1 MSLKEE
7 GKVHTQKK
15 EKNKKIVLLIDAEN
29 IHSIFAAQIM
39 QYIDK
44 LGNIVVKRIYGDWQS
59 SCIKNW
65 KKPALFYS
73 ITPCQQFSI
82 THPHSKT
89 KNTTDIALI
98 IDAMTLLYEKDIDI
112 FCIVSSDSDF
122 YTLVRTLREKNK
134 QVIGFGSTQVNENYK
149 NAFNEFIILQ
159 DKKVTQANRQQSPK
173 SVPQVE
179 EKIKKN
185 KDMQKSSKQQKNASK
200 TGIKER
206 NKQKKDSFLKED
218 AILQAKIKVYLL
230 SLLDNKTQKDNS
242 CNGQFLFDKLR
253 EHNIYKYG
261 IAIDSYKLFL
271 QYLQT
276 ILSDKKY
283 TLQIKNAHGLIYK
296 IENNI

>member
-7 GKVHTQKK
+7 EKVHTQKK

-29 IHSIFAAQIM
+29 IRSIFAAQIM

-159 DKKVTQANRQQSPK
+159 DKKVTQTNRQQIPK
-173 SVPQVE
+173 SAVPQVE
-179 EKIKKN
+179 EKFRKN
-185 KDMQKSSKQQKNASK
+185 KDIQKSYKQQKNVSK
-200 TGIKER
+200 TDIKER
-206 NKQKKDSFLKED
+206 KKQKEGLE
-218 AILQAKIKVYLL
+218 KV
-230 SLLDNKTQKDNS
+230 NHQ
-242 CNGQFLFDKLR
+242 Q
-253 EHNIYKYG
+253 EHQDMDIW
-261 IAIDSYKLFL
+261 L
-271 QYLQT
+271 T
-276 ILSDKKY
+276 I
-283 TLQIKNAHGLIYK
+283 
-296 IENNI
+296 

>member
-7 GKVHTQKK
+7 KKVHTQKK

-159 DKKVTQANRQQSPK
+159 DKKVTQTNRQQIPK
-173 SVPQVE
+173 SAVPQVE
-179 EKIKKN
+179 EKFRKN
-185 KDMQKSSKQQKNASK
+185 KDIQKSYKQQKNASK
-200 TGIKER
+200 TDIKER
-206 NKQKKDSFLKED
+206 KKQKEDSFLKED
-218 AILQAKIKVYLL
+218 SILQAKIKVYLL
-230 SLLDNKTQKDNS
+230 SLLDNKTQKENS
-242 CNGQFLFDKLR
+242 CNGQLLFDKLR
-253 EHNIYKYG
+253 EHNMYKHG

-283 TLQIKNAHGLIYK
+283 TLQIKDAHALIYK
-296 IENNI
+296 NKK

>member
-7 GKVHTQKK
+7 EKVHTQKK

-98 IDAMTLLYEKDIDI
+98 IDAMTLLYEKDITKKEL
-112 FCIVSSDSDF
+112 DSRGLWF
-122 YTLVRTLREKNK
+122 V
-134 QVIGFGSTQVNENYK
+134 FS
-149 NAFNEFIILQ
+149 
-159 DKKVTQANRQQSPK
+159 
-173 SVPQVE
+173 
-179 EKIKKN
+179 
-185 KDMQKSSKQQKNASK
+185 
-200 TGIKER
+200 
-206 NKQKKDSFLKED
+206 
-218 AILQAKIKVYLL
+218 
-230 SLLDNKTQKDNS
+230 DNS
-242 CNGQFLFDKLR
+242 TYWMRSTAFIR
-253 EHNIYKYG
+253 SI
-261 IAIDSYKLFL
+261 
-271 QYLQT
+271 
-276 ILSDKKY
+276 
-283 TLQIKNAHGLIYK
+283 
-296 IENNI
+296 